1 MQVETIIT
9 GAFETNT
16 YILTIDGEHLIIDP
30 SGKKERIITHIDGQ
44 VDAILLTHGHFDHI
58 KAVDD
63 LHEYYGCPIYMNAS
77 DADLVDPLLS
87 KTTNTMGPFS
97 ASISSKID
105 FIKEGKMKIGPF
117 SFEVVFTPGH
127 TKGSVI
133 YIFDD
138 MVFTGDTLFKES
150 VGRTD
155 LYGGSD
161 RELKM
166 SLRILKELDADY
178 LIYPGHGPSSK
189 VAHELLYNPFL
200 K

>member
-16 YILTIDGEHLIIDP
+16 YILTIDDEHLIIDP

-63 LHEYYGCPIYMNAS
+63 LYEYYGCPIYMNAS

-189 VAHELLYNPFL
+189 VEHELSYNPFL